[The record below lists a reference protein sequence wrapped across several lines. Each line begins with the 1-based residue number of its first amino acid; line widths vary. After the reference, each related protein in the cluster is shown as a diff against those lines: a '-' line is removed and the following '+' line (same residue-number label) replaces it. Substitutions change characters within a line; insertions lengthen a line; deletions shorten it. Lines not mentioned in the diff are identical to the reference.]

1 MRLAYKKVKLQ
12 SFLSHD
18 VDSDIEEHADKPIMS
33 KRDALN
39 IKPVPKSA
47 YQLSVVTATS
57 IVVRACA
64 FAFKRVSLHRTLT
77 CQIIRAILA
86 KTVFVLIELVE

>member
-18 VDSDIEEHADKPIMS
+18 VDSDIGEHADKPIMS
-33 KRDALN
+33 QRDALN
-39 IKPVPKSA
+39 IKPVPESA

-86 KTVFVLIELVE
+86 KIVIVLIELVE